1 MNVRILDVSFWAFY
15 LIISVAG
22 CQIDEYDYNARFQ
35 PYTDNF
41 AKITGYNLLQPTTKF
56 ILPYILT
63 EISGLAMVS
72 DSVVACIQD
81 ETGVIFWYGLKER
94 KIVDRYRFGGSGDY
108 EGIEVVGNQ
117 IYVLRSN
124 GKIYQVSFENETT
137 IVLNTPLKGANNAEG
152 LTFDSKNNQL
162 LIACKSK
169 AGLNK
174 KSIKGRAI
182 YGYSLNQGF
191 NPDPLYLITSKD
203 LETWNDQQTTP
214 LNLTKRKKSFMPS
227 GIAVQPETGD
237 IYLIAN
243 VGKLLIVL
251 SPEGHIKHCVPLS
264 PRVFRQPEGI
274 CFTSVGDLIISS
286 EGQDGSGK
294 IQTFKKWTE
303 GLME

>member
-1 MNVRILDVSFWAFY
+1 MNVRIIGVYFWAFY

-22 CQIDEYDYNARFQ
+22 CQIEEYNYNARFQ
-35 PYTDNF
+35 PFTDNF
-41 AKITGYNLLQPTTKF
+41 AKITGYNLLQPTTTF

-63 EISGLAMVS
+63 EISGLAMYS

-108 EGIEVVGNQ
+108 EGIEIVGNQ

-124 GKIYQVSFENETT
+124 GTIYQVSFENETT

-162 LIACKSK
+162 LIACKGK

-191 NPDPLYLITSKD
+191 NPDPLYLITSKA

-214 LNLTKRKKSFMPS
+214 LNLTKRKKAFMPS

-251 SPEGHIKHCVPLS
+251 SPEGNIKYCVPLS

-274 CFTSVGDLIISS
+274 CFTSVGDLMISS

-294 IQTFKKWTE
+294 IQTFKKKRA

>member
-1 MNVRILDVSFWAFY
+1 M
-15 LIISVAG
+15 
-22 CQIDEYDYNARFQ
+22 DEYDYNARFQ
-35 PYTDNF
+35 PFTDNF
-41 AKITGYNLLQPTTKF
+41 AKITGYNLLQPTTTF
-56 ILPYILT
+56 ILPYVLT
-63 EISGLAMVS
+63 EISGLTMAS
-72 DSVVACIQD
+72 DSLVACIQD

-94 KIVDRYRFGGSGDY
+94 KIVDRYRFGGGGDY

-124 GKIYQVSFENETT
+124 GKIYQVSVENETT

-162 LIACKSK
+162 LIACKGK

-182 YGYSLNQGF
+182 YGYSLNLGF

-214 LNLTKRKKSFMPS
+214 LNLTKRKKAFMPS

-251 SPEGHIKHCVPLS
+251 SAEGHIKHCVPLS

-274 CFTSVGDLIISS
+274 SFTSVGDLIISS

-294 IQTFKKWTE
+294 IQTFKKRME